1 MQKNTTQ
8 KHTEDKPM
16 SNKKE
21 TPVSWLVEQL
31 KSKEFTNDM
40 YSWHKEEVFKK
51 ALEMEFK
58 KQQKYNEMLAMLEA
72 FALMSEV
79 IGMGKSITAE
89 QLIKEA
95 KEL

>member
-1 MQKNTTQ
+1 
-8 KHTEDKPM
+8 M

-21 TPVSWLVEQL
+21 TPVSWLVEQV

-51 ALEMEFK
+51 ALEMESK
-58 KQQKYNEMLAMLEA
+58 KQQKYDEMLAMCERFLHQAYLFKEMA
-72 FALMSEV
+72 
-79 IGMGKSITAE
+79 

-95 KEL
+95 KELC